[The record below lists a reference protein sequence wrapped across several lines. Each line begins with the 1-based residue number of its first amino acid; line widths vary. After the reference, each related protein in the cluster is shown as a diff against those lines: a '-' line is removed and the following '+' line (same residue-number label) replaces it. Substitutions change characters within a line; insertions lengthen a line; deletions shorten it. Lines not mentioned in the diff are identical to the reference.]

1 MAKYLISSN
10 LLILFISIICATPL
24 VKRIIMYITEK
35 KKTPG
40 IIVSVV
46 ISMAIFVIS
55 TAFLVYESYS
65 PFLYFKF

>member
-1 MAKYLISSN
+1 
-10 LLILFISIICATPL
+10 
-24 VKRIIMYITEK
+24 MYITEK